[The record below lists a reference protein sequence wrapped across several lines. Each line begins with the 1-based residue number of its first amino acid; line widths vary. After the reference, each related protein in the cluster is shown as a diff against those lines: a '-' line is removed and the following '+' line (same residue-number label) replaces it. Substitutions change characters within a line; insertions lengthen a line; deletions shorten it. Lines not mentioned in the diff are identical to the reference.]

1 MNPELEAPAAA
12 PVFDRAAFCAQ
23 PSIRNAAPAKIA
35 LLRGPIYSDD
45 SAWSSLMQNLSAVER
60 FFAEIGGVIRI
71 DERDGFAMLEQASE
85 EMPGG
90 TWPKFLYRD
99 RFSYDVTCVLVVMRE
114 WLLTQEMRPRDERAP
129 LSIDDLLT
137 QLRPFSRKTN
147 APVEREKKRW
157 LEAIN
162 KVIVFG
168 LAKRWGTEEALIV
181 RPIVRAIVSID
192 TLKELQE
199 TLTKFAGNR
208 GETTAEGAV
217 AK

>member
-1 MNPELEAPAAA
+1 MNPESEAPAA
-12 PVFDRAAFCAQ
+12 PPEFDRATFCAN
-23 PSIRNAAPAKIA
+23 PSIRNSAPAKIA
-35 LLRGPIYSDD
+35 LLRGPIYSDE
-45 SAWSSLMQNLSAVER
+45 SAWISLMENLPEVER
-60 FFAEIGGVIRI
+60 FFAEIGGVVRI
-71 DERDGFAMLEQASE
+71 DERDGFAMLEQAGE

-99 RFSYDVTCVLVVMRE
+99 RFSYDVTCVLVIMRE
-114 WLLTQEMRPRDERAP
+114 WLLTQEMKPRDERAP
-129 LSIDDLLT
+129 LAIDDLLT

-168 LAKRWGTEEALIV
+168 LAKRWGTEEALVV

-199 TLTKFAGNR
+199 TLKKFAGNR
-208 GETTAEGAV
+208 SETTAEGGGV
-217 AK
+217 E

>member
-1 MNPELEAPAAA
+1 MNPEIEAPAA
-12 PVFDRAAFCAQ
+12 PPEFDRTTFCAN
-23 PSIRNAAPAKIA
+23 PSIRNSAPAKIA
-35 LLRGPIYSDD
+35 LLRGPVYSDE
-45 SAWSSLMQNLSAVER
+45 SAWVSLMQNLPEVER
-60 FFAEIGGVIRI
+60 FFAEIGGVVRV
-71 DERDGFAMLEQASE
+71 DERDGFAMLEQAGE

-99 RFSYDVTCVLVVMRE
+99 RFSYDVTCVLVIMRE
-114 WLLTQEMRPRDERAP
+114 WLLTQEMKPRDERAP
-129 LSIDDLLT
+129 LAIDDLLT

-157 LEAIN
+157 LEAVN

-168 LAKRWGTEEALIV
+168 LAKRWGTEEALVV

-199 TLTKFAGNR
+199 TLKKFAGNR
-208 GETTAEGAV
+208 SETTAEGV
-217 AK
+217 VVE